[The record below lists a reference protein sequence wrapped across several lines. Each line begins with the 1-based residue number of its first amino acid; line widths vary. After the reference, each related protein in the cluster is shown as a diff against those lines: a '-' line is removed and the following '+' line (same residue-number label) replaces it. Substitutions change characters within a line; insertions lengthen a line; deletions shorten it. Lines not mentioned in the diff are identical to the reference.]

1 MALVVDEVC
10 TCVHI
15 HVHMDDDHRDHNVA
29 DNGNLTM
36 SMMTYPCT
44 RIHVAP
50 AGRDLA
56 QVLAAHSKVIVQP
69 WTSQRVPLGFTI
81 FTCLVLAIS
90 EILGARQRFWPA

>member
-1 MALVVDEVC
+1 MPEYACICVNMLAFAC

-15 HVHMDDDHRDHNVA
+15 HVHMHDDHRDHNVA

-36 SMMTYPCT
+36 RMMTYPCT

-56 QVLAAHSKVIVQP
+56 QVLAVHRKVIL
-69 WTSQRVPLGFTI
+69 QRST
-81 FTCLVLAIS
+81 AK
-90 EILGARQRFWPA
+90 

>member
-1 MALVVDEVC
+1 MALVVDVVC

-50 AGRDLA
+50 LD
-56 QVLAAHSKVIVQP
+56 V
-69 WTSQRVPLGFTI
+69 T
-81 FTCLVLAIS
+81 
-90 EILGARQRFWPA
+90 